1 LQPVHRTFG
10 AVLIVQTLDVLIH
23 AASGM
28 LEPLRVSANVMLVLG
43 AWMIL
48 GSPAGAK
55 GVGVANGFAF
65 LVLNGVFVAVHGMT
79 NPVTGNLRVPMVVL
93 VVGSL
98 VALMLHVRV
107 AMNSEPA

>member
-1 LQPVHRTFG
+1 LQPLHRTFA
-10 AVLIVQTLDVLIH
+10 AVVVVQTLDVLIH
-23 AASGM
+23 AVSGM
-28 LEPLRVSANVMLVLG
+28 IEPLRVSANVMLVLG

-98 VALMLHVRV
+98 VALWLHVR
-107 AMNSEPA
+107 AAFDSEPV

>member
-1 LQPVHRTFG
+1 MQPLHRTFA
-10 AVLIVQTLDVLIH
+10 AVIVVQALDVLIH

-28 LEPLRVSANVMLVLG
+28 LEPLRVSANVMLGVG

-98 VALMLHVRV
+98 MALWLHVR
-107 AMNSEPA
+107 AALDSEPV

>member
-1 LQPVHRTFG
+1 M
-10 AVLIVQTLDVLIH
+10 IH
-23 AASGM
+23 AASGL

-55 GVGVANGFAF
+55 GVGVATGFAF
-65 LVLNGVFVAVHGMT
+65 LVLNGLFVAVHCMT

-98 VALMLHVRV
+98 VALMVHVRM
-107 AMNSEPA
+107 AMDSE